1 MLNFKRK
8 KKIVFACKNHSIVD
22 LYPIVPASDV
32 KFKWLNRVNDE
43 YKAFV
48 KYEKENR
55 LDLEGRST
63 HLRRCPGI
71 FELMDTGFIVTA
83 PWDLH
88 IETRKDRPGEIRWT
102 APTTMP
108 DEILKAPPVQTPPA
122 SHLPFRPGTLTS
134 VVKLDMP
141 WFIFATPGIRFMVT
155 PIPYP
160 DTFEFEAAHGILD
173 PSESPYVNVN
183 MFWNVVDG
191 KHTIPAG
198 TPRAQLIPLTEDVC
212 NIEVRTIN
220 EEEEKYTEKHYYARS
235 KGFVFDKSRIKNL
248 YKRYFKNL

>member
-8 KKIVFACKNHSIVD
+8 KKIVFACKDHSIVD

-43 YKAFV
+43 YKSFV

-55 LDLEGRST
+55 LDIGRST

-141 WFIFATPGIRFMVT
+141 WFVFATPGIKFMVT

-191 KHTIPAG
+191 KYTIPAG
-198 TPRAQLIPLTEDVC
+198 TPLAQLIPLTEDVY
-212 NIEVRTIN
+212 NVEVRTIN
-220 EEEEKYTEKHYYARS
+220 EEEKKYTEKHYYARS

-248 YKRYFKNL
+248 YKKYFKNL

>member
-8 KKIVFACKNHSIVD
+8 KKIVFACMDHSIVD
-22 LYPIVPASDV
+22 LYPIVRASDV

-43 YKAFV
+43 YKSFV
-48 KYEKENR
+48 KYEKDNR
-55 LDLEGRST
+55 LDLGRST

-71 FELMDTGFIVTA
+71 FDLIDTGFIVTA

-122 SHLPFRPGTLTS
+122 SQLPFRPETLTS

-141 WFIFATPGIRFMVT
+141 WFVFATPGLKFMVM

-160 DTFEFEAAHGILD
+160 DTFEFSAAHGILD
-173 PSESPYVNVN
+173 PSASPYVNVN
-183 MFWNVVDG
+183 MFWNIVDG
-191 KHTIPAG
+191 KYTIKAG
-198 TPRAQLIPLTEDVC
+198 TPLAQIIPLTEDVYDV
-212 NIEVRTIN
+212 EVRTVN
-220 EEEEKYTEKHYYARS
+220 ENEKKYTEKHYYARS
-235 KGFVFDKSRIKNL
+235 KGFVFDNSRIKNL
-248 YKRYFKNL
+248 YKRYFKNI